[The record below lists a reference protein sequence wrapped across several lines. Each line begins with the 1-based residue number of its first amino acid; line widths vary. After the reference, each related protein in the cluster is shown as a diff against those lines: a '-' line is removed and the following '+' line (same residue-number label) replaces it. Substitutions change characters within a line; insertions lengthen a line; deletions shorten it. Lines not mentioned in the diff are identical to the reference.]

1 MKTLNLEKAIKRY
14 NDIMMG
20 IGYEHNTIST
30 HFSENT
36 ENWNL
41 RDLVSEAQYTLDCYY
56 EDGHSNAELRYSD
69 DEYERKLWR
78 SETGKLKR
86 FIDAYEPFIK
96 ELKCHT
102 GHCSRF
108 DN

>member
-1 MKTLNLEKAIKRY
+1 MKTLNLKRAIERY
-14 NDIMMG
+14 NDIMMR
-20 IGYEHNTIST
+20 IGYEHNTIGT

-56 EDGHSNAELRYSD
+56 EEGHANGDMRYSD
-69 DEYERKLWR
+69 DEYERKLWK

-96 ELKCHT
+96 DLKCST